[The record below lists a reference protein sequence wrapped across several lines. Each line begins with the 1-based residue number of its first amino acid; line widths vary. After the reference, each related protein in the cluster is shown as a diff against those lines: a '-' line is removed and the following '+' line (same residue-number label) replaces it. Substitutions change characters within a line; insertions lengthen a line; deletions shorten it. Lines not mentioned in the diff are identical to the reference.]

1 MTAETDDKKTNWFV
15 RILII
20 LLSFFIGGLIY
31 FNFVWTSPPAQISG
45 GLIVLVAFLTVL
57 ILSEAFDS
65 FSIAKL
71 ISLSR
76 TVKEKENKNQELK
89 KDNTELRNLMF
100 SISAN
105 ISQKQVNSTVV
116 LTDELAKMFT
126 VKQGEPE
133 KQADEP
139 PDERKRFVPFSKF
152 REFAFP
158 KFLHAEGLHQFPLV
172 RNAKFVSYFQQ
183 VDPISEYSPV
193 FDGYIKTIDTEIF
206 IEMRP
211 KTKITAIPLHERLYL
226 RLSKINYYRTI
237 KKVNAY
243 LFLVFVIRPG
253 DEPNDVMIDQIRQ
266 EFEPSITNGLLQI
279 RTVEIT
285 QQEND
290 AVIATERGD
299 QGQT

>member
-45 GLIVLVAFLTVL
+45 GLLVLVAFLTVL

-126 VKQGEPE
+126 VKQVGESE

-139 PDERKRFVPFSKF
+139 PEERQPAKRFVSFSKF
-152 REFAFP
+152 REIAFP
-158 KFLHAEGLHQFPLV
+158 KFLHAEGLHQLPLV
-172 RNAKFVSYFQQ
+172 RDAKFVSHFQQ

-193 FDGYIKTIDTEIF
+193 FDGYIKTIDTELF

-211 KTKITAIPLHERLYL
+211 KTKVTVFPLRDRLYL
-226 RLSKINYYRTI
+226 RLSKINHYRTI

-253 DEPNDVMIDQIRQ
+253 DEPNNMMIEQIRQ

-290 AVIATERGD
+290 AVVATE
-299 QGQT
+299 